1 MYFKVFVSIVL
12 LFSTAMV
19 NAMPADSVDV
29 NLSTD
34 TAKVVRKNNIITK
47 VVNYFKES
55 NEDKIG
61 KKINFS
67 IIGGPHYSSDTKFGL
82 GLVAAGL
89 YRTSLADSLIPPS
102 NLSIYADVSTVGF
115 VMVGVRGYH
124 IFPADKY
131 RINYKVYFYSFP
143 SKFWGIGYDNGYNKA
158 NETKYNRL
166 QTKFEVDFMFRL
178 AHALYL
184 GPAAEFAFV
193 DGKKIKDHL
202 ELWQNED
209 LVTRSYGVGFK
220 VSYDTRDNIS
230 NAYRGQFVSL
240 EQRFYPRFL
249 FNSYAFSKTELT
261 ANTYHKVWKGGVLA
275 AQVHGEITYGNT
287 PWSMLAELGGSESM
301 RGYYEGRYR
310 DKSEIDVTLELRQ
323 HIYHRNGAVVWVGAG
338 TVFPKFSAIRF
349 KHILPNYGIGYRWE
363 FKNRVNVRLDY
374 GFGRGQSGFV
384 FNINEAF

>member
-1 MYFKVFVSIVL
+1 MYFKVFVSTVL
-12 LFSTAMV
+12 LLSTAMV
-19 NAMPADSVDV
+19 KAMPVDSVDV
-29 NLSTD
+29 NLSSD
-34 TAKVVRKNNIITK
+34 TATVVHKNNIITK

-67 IIGGPHYSSDTKFGL
+67 IIGGPHYSSDTKFAL

-89 YRTSLADSLIPPS
+89 YRTSLADSLITPS
-102 NLSIYADVSTVGF
+102 NLSIYADVSTIGF
-115 VMVGVRGYH
+115 VMVGIKGYH

-143 SKFWGIGYDNGYNKA
+143 SKFWGIGYENGYNNL

-166 QTKFEVDFMFRL
+166 QAKFEADFMFKL
-178 AHALYL
+178 APALYL

-202 ELWQNED
+202 ELWQNEA

-220 VSYDTRDNIS
+220 ASYDTRDNIS
-230 NAYRGQFVSL
+230 NAYRGQFVSI
-240 EQRFYPRFL
+240 EQRFFPRFL
-249 FNSYAFSKTELT
+249 FNKYAFSRTELT
-261 ANTYHKVWKGGVLA
+261 ANTYHRIWKGGVLA
-275 AQVHGEITYGNT
+275 AQIHGEITYGDT
-287 PWSMLAELGGSESM
+287 PWSMLAELGGSDSM
-301 RGYYEGRYR
+301 RGYFEGRYR
-310 DKSEIDVTLELRQ
+310 DKSEIDMTLELRQ

-338 TVFPKFSAIRF
+338 TVFPNFSAIKF

-384 FNINEAF
+384 FQINEAF

>member
-1 MYFKVFVSIVL
+1 MYFKVFVSTVL
-12 LFSTAMV
+12 LLSTAMV
-19 NAMPADSVDV
+19 KAMPVDSVDV
-29 NLSTD
+29 NLSSD
-34 TAKVVRKNNIITK
+34 TATVVHKNNIITK

-67 IIGGPHYSSDTKFGL
+67 IIGGPHYSSDTKFAL

-89 YRTSLADSLIPPS
+89 YRTSLADSLITPS
-102 NLSIYADVSTVGF
+102 NLSIYADVSTIGF
-115 VMVGVRGYH
+115 VMVGIKGYH

-143 SKFWGIGYDNGYNKA
+143 SKFWGIGYENGYNNL

-166 QTKFEVDFMFRL
+166 QAKFEADFMFKL
-178 AHALYL
+178 APALYL

-202 ELWQNED
+202 ELWQNEA

-220 VSYDTRDNIS
+220 ASYDTRDNIS
-230 NAYRGQFVSL
+230 NAYRGQFVSI
-240 EQRFYPRFL
+240 EQRFFPRFL
-249 FNSYAFSKTELT
+249 FNKYAFSRTELT
-261 ANTYHKVWKGGVLA
+261 ANTYHRIWKGGVLA
-275 AQVHGEITYGNT
+275 AQIHGEITYGNT

-301 RGYYEGRYR
+301 RGYFEGRYR

-323 HIYHRNGAVVWVGAG
+323 HIYHRNGAVVWAGAG
-338 TVFPKFSAIRF
+338 SVFPKFSSIKF
-349 KHILPNYGIGYRWE
+349 KQILPNYGIGYRWE

-384 FNINEAF
+384 FQINEAF